1 MRIVWLCL
9 CDCVFVCLRIVW
21 CVFVCYTEW
30 WLQLYIC
37 CGKRRHQ
44 SHLYSRRGVRWF
56 GVVWCGMTRYNIVWH
71 SIMWYG
77 MIWTGHHQSHLYRRG
92 GGWRTDN
99 TPETQ
104 KYLMNQIVRKWQ
116 DQGHLFFYKWHKY
129 AQTIKSKSPLRRI
142 HQARC
147 IWWIKL
153 SGNVRSKV
161 TPFMSH
167 VLSNFLKVTY
177 IIQLQEGQMIQ
188 GYMTTADACA
198 SSWI

>member
-1 MRIVWLCL
+1 MV
-9 CDCVFVCLRIVW
+9 
-21 CVFVCYTEW
+21 
-30 WLQLYIC
+30 
-37 CGKRRHQ
+37 
-44 SHLYSRRGVRWF
+44 
-56 GVVWCGMTRYNIVWH
+56 
-71 SIMWYG
+71 WYG
-77 MIWTGHHQSHLYRRG
+77 LVLYAIWWYDMVWYYIDWTPPVTLIQEEE

-147 IWWIKL
+147 IWWIKF